1 MEKKSMSSQEDEEG
15 PGVRSQEDE
24 DRYDRTGPLGS
35 RLGPTNRLG
44 AFNLSRGP
52 LESINLS
59 RAGMRNRGASDSSE
73 HSRLQMDANEGSST
87 ETVNA

>member
-1 MEKKSMSSQEDEEG
+1 VSKRSSMEKKSMSSQEDEEG

-52 LESINLS
+52 LESINLEGRDEKQGRVGFQ
-59 RAGMRNRGASDSSE
+59 RAFTF
-73 HSRLQMDANEGSST
+73 ANGRK
-87 ETVNA
+87 